1 MENLY
6 HVVKKFF
13 RTLFLTKNGEID
25 FSAILVIGFLIVI
38 TWIVKQGFRSIKA
51 IQNTTRKDQVRMM
64 LFFSVYTIAVISM
77 PFLDSASAGIVSI
90 ITSISVTVIIT
101 YMQGA
106 SSKGSQKQV
115 IEDLQEHN
123 NSIKVE
129 YEEKLKRLENKLHRL
144 ENKLDS
150 MEYNQKKALLKMD
163 NANNNLIDNQEKT
176 LKLIGQIKRVNKF
189 NNKSLRRKARN
200 K

>member
-6 HVVKKFF
+6 HVVKNFF

>member
-64 LFFSVYTIAVISM
+64 LFFSVYTIAVIFM

>member
-6 HVVKKFF
+6 HVVKNFF

-129 YEEKLKRLENKLHRL
+129 YEEKLKRLENKL
-144 ENKLDS
+144 DS